1 MFYCGAVGLSIHLL
15 FPMLKAVLWLV
26 IPNPLLPGVAAALE
40 VLSLSL

>member
-1 MFYCGAVGLSIHLL
+1 MFYCSTVGLSIHLL

-26 IPNPLLPGVAAALE
+26 LLNLLLPGVAAALE

>member
-1 MFYCGAVGLSIHLL
+1 MFYCSAVGLSIHLL

-26 IPNPLLPGVAAALE
+26 LLNPHLPGVAAALE